1 MADPTTP
8 SRNQIAAMVG
18 RDPELIR
25 AMERLFAVAGQTTP
39 ADIASLSILIETNA
53 LSAGVAFDAATSYQP
68 DTATLDFIDLR
79 RLQPGASKIRRL
91 AWNGTDQTLD
101 IGMDYGVV
109 QQVGLETYARVQN
122 STGVTIPNGTVV
134 GFSGAGASAQ
144 LLVTPYLAD
153 GSQPTLLILGVMTH
167 DLPDTGEIGYCCA
180 WGHVRGIDTT
190 GTPVSETWVAGDI
203 LYASPTSAGAL
214 TKVKPTAP
222 DTVIPVASVLSVSA
236 TAGEIFVRPT
246 IEQQKYY
253 GEFDVTIDQTPLVVN
268 TAYPIEFDTTGV
280 SNGVSIDP
288 TFLSRVVVS
297 VSGLYLF
304 SPNFQVTSGNS
315 SAKNIWFWYRKNGT
329 DVPNS
334 SSIVTTDINNGYTNV
349 SRSDFFSLASGDY
362 VELMWAAS
370 DVNVTLEAVAATA
383 FAPASPACILDVTQV
398 QQ

>member
-8 SRNQIAAMVG
+8 SRNQIAAMAG

-25 AMERLFAVAGQTTP
+25 AMERLFTVAGETTP
-39 ADIASLSILIETNA
+39 ADIASLTILIETSA

-68 DTATLDFIDLR
+68 DTATLDYIDLR
-79 RLQPGASKIRRL
+79 RLQPGASKVRRL

-122 STGVTIPNGTVV
+122 TTGVTIPNGTAV
-134 GFSGAGASAQ
+134 GFSGAGAGGQ

-153 GSQPTLLILGVMTH
+153 GSQPTLYILGVMTH

-190 GTPVSETWVAGDI
+190 GTPVSETWAAGDI
-203 LYASPTSAGAL
+203 LYASPTSAGAF

-222 DTVIPVASVLSVSA
+222 DNVIPVASVLSVSA

-253 GEFDVTIDQTPLVVN
+253 GEFDVTIDQTPLVIN

-297 VSGLYLF
+297 VSGLYQF
-304 SPNFQVTSGNS
+304 APNYQITSGNS

-349 SRSDFFSLASGDY
+349 NRSDFFSLASGDY

-370 DVNVTLEAVAATA
+370 DVSVTLEAVAATT